1 MKSIAKQNMRIE
13 DPNDRYG
20 ESSFSLTIS
29 DEILSLKDI
38 GLITQIIQSAALSH
52 DYEFR
57 IDTQFIIKPETDEEI
72 AEIKATKEAEEAAR
86 KQKEDERREEL
97 VAKVRFVA
105 TSSDDPYNIAIQNA
119 IDDLPS
125 WDQSPVRKL
134 LKARDLLT
142 LV

>member
-1 MKSIAKQNMRIE
+1 MKTVTVQNLRIE
-13 DPNDRYG
+13 DPNDRW
-20 ESSFSLTIS
+20 SPNSLSLTLDTNIFN
-29 DEILSLKDI
+29 DK
-38 GLITQIIQSAALSH
+38 QIIAITSICQQAALNVDFELTMTASH
-52 DYEFR
+52 YE
-57 IDTQFIIKPETDEEI
+57 KPETDEEI
-72 AEIKATKEAEEAAR
+72 AEVKAAKEAYEAAR

-97 VAKVRFVA
+97 VAKVILVA